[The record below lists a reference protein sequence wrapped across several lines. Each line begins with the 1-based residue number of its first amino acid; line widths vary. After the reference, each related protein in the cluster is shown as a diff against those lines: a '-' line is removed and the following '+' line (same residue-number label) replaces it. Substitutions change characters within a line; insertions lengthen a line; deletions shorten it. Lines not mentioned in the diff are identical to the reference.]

1 MWHILLALP
10 NQHLF
15 INEEPKKYMVIQ
27 CFSNNSEVG
36 FFHRCTTKQVEYAT
50 KYDSKLNHTTDY
62 AYRTYIVLK
71 PCHRYFYTTYIVLKP
86 CHRYLYRIY
95 TVYKPCHRYLYRIY
109 IVYKPCHIE

>member
-71 PCHRYFYTTYIVLKP
+71 PCHRYFYRTYIVL
-86 CHRYLYRIY
+86 
-95 TVYKPCHRYLYRIY
+95 TPCHRYLYRIY